1 MANRRFRQIC
11 KAVLMTISH
20 SDILVGIRNGKGLI
34 DAYIIP
40 ENDYDTFRREYG
52 DRMID
57 WITTPKE
64 VNTTYGEDCKWKSS

>member
-11 KAVLMTISH
+11 KAVLMVINP
-20 SDILVGIRNGKGLI
+20 SDILVGIRNDTGLI

-40 ENDYDTFRREYG
+40 ESDYDTFRREYV

-57 WITTPKE
+57 WMTTPKE
-64 VNTTYGEDCKWKSS
+64 VYATYGESS